1 MSPQLGTLNYS
12 VEQGYQ
18 KNYSDRTNQMI
29 DQEVQRIINA
39 SYIACREIIEKNKDK
54 IEALAERLLENET
67 LSLPDIVEIM
77 GERPFPMK
85 ESVIEYLQELKERQE
100 VDKELDAEE

>member
-1 MSPQLGTLNYS
+1 M
-12 VEQGYQ
+12 
-18 KNYSDRTNQMI
+18 
-29 DQEVQRIINA
+29 INA
-39 SYIACREIIEKNKDK
+39 SYIACKVILEQNKDK

-85 ESVIEYLQELKERQE
+85 ESVVEYLQELKEREE
-100 VDKELDAEE
+100 VDKQLNQEKVD